1 MISINEHCANPK
13 KSREDVIR
21 TPLLTNLITH
31 NLPPISPKTRRR
43 SFTGMDN
50 RSTVMAQAQQP
61 PPSTF
66 YSPQLNQLAYPGATT
81 QIEKSI
87 SQLSATAI
95 RTNLT
100 TNSSSE
106 KIECVKTPAR
116 KLKIITRL
124 NTGRSTT
131 TTTSQTTT
139 MVSFN
144 SWSTSYGSFIDC
156 INVNSTTNNLN

>member
-1 MISINEHCANPK
+1 MISINEHCASPK
-13 KSREDVIR
+13 KPREDVIR

-43 SFTGMDN
+43 SFAGIDN
-50 RSTVMAQAQQP
+50 RSTVTTQVQKP

-66 YSPQLNQLAYPGATT
+66 YSPQFNQLAYPGATT
-81 QIEKSI
+81 QNEKSI

-106 KIECVKTPAR
+106 KIEYAKTPAK
-116 KLKIITRL
+116 KLNIITRL
-124 NTGRSTT
+124 NTGRS
-131 TTTSQTTT
+131 TTT

-144 SWSTSYGSFIDC
+144 SWSTSYGSFIDS
-156 INVNSTTNNLN
+156 ININSTTNNLN